1 MEQIAPHGATTLTL
15 EERGILVIEDDLD
28 IREALL
34 AVLADEGYKVIGV
47 ANGREALQHLERGQP
62 ALILLDLMMPV
73 MDGWQFREAQQRDK
87 RLREIPVVVIS
98 ADSEA
103 RQKLGVMGDVG
114 FLRKPIELDLL
125 LDEVA
130 RRLRR

>member
-1 MEQIAPHGATTLTL
+1 MMAAAQP
-15 EERGILVIEDDLD
+15 GILIIEDDID

-34 AVLADEGYKVIGV
+34 TVLTDEGYVVAGV
-47 ANGREALQHLERGQP
+47 ANGREALQQLEECTP

-73 MDGWQFREAQQRDK
+73 MDGWQFREAQRRDE
-87 RLREIPVVVIS
+87 RLRDIPVVVIS

-103 RQKLGVMGDVG
+103 RQKLGGMGDVG

-125 LDEVA
+125 LSEVA
-130 RRLRR
+130 RRMAG